1 MLEIKALLVLLNPA
15 ATVHPLVARLGLMSK
30 HKELPLVHSM
40 ILISRWGN
48 LATQDTFNDGIKM
61 SNYKV

>member
-1 MLEIKALLVLLNPA
+1 MLLNPA

-40 ILISRWGN
+40 IRISRWGN
-48 LATQDTFNDGIKM
+48 KATQDALDNGIKM
-61 SNYKV
+61 SKYKL